1 MFSGRPRLSE
11 LNNSNAQEVEQDQNG
26 IYRLTYRPQG
36 WDYWTYE
43 GHKVHFLRA
52 GAVYAT

>member
-1 MFSGRPRLSE
+1 MFADNCFVKHNE
-11 LNNSNAQEVEQDQNG
+11 LMAQELELDENG
-26 IYRLTYRPQG
+26 ISRLPFRPQG

-52 GAVYAT
+52 GAGYAT